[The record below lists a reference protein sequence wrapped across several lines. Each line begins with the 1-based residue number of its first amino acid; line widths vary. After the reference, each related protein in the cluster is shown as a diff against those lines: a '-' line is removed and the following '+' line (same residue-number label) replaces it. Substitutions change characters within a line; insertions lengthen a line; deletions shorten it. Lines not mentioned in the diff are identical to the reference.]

1 MSAVNTLRML
11 AAGERPRSGLLHTAR
26 LEAFGMEVYGEEAV
40 IARLRSGPVT
50 MNDDSAIV
58 EATGHLAIFDDDNA
72 LIADIFEGNIS
83 RLWRL
88 GGGPFFDPEP
98 GVSVSFDPDL
108 AQARGTMFLSA
119 SDHPALNEDAV
130 DFAHRAGEALACS
143 TESDAYRTRAF
154 AIRAFGTAAHGAALF
169 AVYRLTGNPIRKG
182 GYSMAAVRWTSDMMQ
197 IVRDRAGEAAISAR
211 AWTPRIN
218 D

>member
-1 MSAVNTLRML
+1 MSAVDTLRML

-26 LEAFGMEVYGEEAV
+26 LEAFGIEVFGEEAV
-40 IARLRSGPVT
+40 VASLHSGP
-50 MNDDSAIV
+50 MILNDDAAIV

-72 LIADIFEGNIS
+72 LIADLFGANIS
-83 RLWRL
+83 RLWRM

-98 GVSVSFDPDL
+98 GISVSFDPDL

-119 SDHPALNEDAV
+119 SDHPALDGDAV
-130 DFAHRAGEALACS
+130 DSVRRAGEALARS
-143 TESDAYRTRAF
+143 TESDAYRTRTF

-169 AVYRLTGNPIRKG
+169 AVHRLTGDPIRQG
-182 GYSMAAVRWTSDMMQ
+182 GYSMAAVRWTGDMMH

-211 AWTPRIN
+211 PWTPRIN